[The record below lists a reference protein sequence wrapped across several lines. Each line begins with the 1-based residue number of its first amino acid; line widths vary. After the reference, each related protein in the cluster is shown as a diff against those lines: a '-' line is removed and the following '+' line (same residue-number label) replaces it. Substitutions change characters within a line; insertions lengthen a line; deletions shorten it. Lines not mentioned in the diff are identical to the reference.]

1 MELRTYLD
9 GLPHGGMTAFAKSV
23 GISAVYLSQLAAK
36 QDGRVPS
43 PRLSNRIE
51 KSSGGA
57 VTRKELRP
65 TDFWEVWTDLA
76 PPTEQT
82 ATST

>member
-9 GLPHGGMTAFAKSV
+9 GLPRGGMTAFAKSV
-23 GISAVYLSQLAAK
+23 GISTVYLSQLAAK

-51 KSSGGA
+51 KTSGGA
-57 VTRKELRP
+57 VTRQELRP
-65 TDFWEVWTDLA
+65 SDFWEVWTDLA
-76 PPTEQT
+76 DPSAQ
-82 ATST
+82 AVAST